1 MPITPDSLQ
10 AKAQRYL
17 AGGSFGNPTGDLI
30 LSKGSGSR
38 VWDSQG
44 REYVDY
50 LLGSGPMLLG
60 HSHPAVVAAV
70 EDQLSRG
77 STFFAMNEQAILLA
91 EEIVGAVSSVEQVR
105 FTSSGTEATSYALR
119 IARAATG
126 REKILK
132 FEGGYHGMHD
142 YALMSMRPS
151 RTADYPVPIPDT
163 RGIPQAVADTV
174 LLAPYNDLE
183 YATSLIEEYRSD
195 LAAVIVEPFQR
206 IIPPQPGFLEGLRE
220 ATKTHDIALIF
231 DEVVTGFRLAY
242 GGAQEFYAVE
252 PDITTLGKVIGGG
265 YPLAAVGGSQRYM
278 SEFDAEE
285 TVDPLIQI
293 GTLNGNPVAAAA
305 GLATLNV
312 LKRPGTY
319 NRLRNTSNQIA
330 AALLAAASDLSIPA
344 QIVGEGPVFDLVFT
358 EKPVRNYGDFLA
370 SDRNRQSQLLASLKK
385 HGILKDSKFYVSI
398 VHDQN
403 DVDLST
409 KAFASA
415 LSDIVVK

>member
-1 MPITPDSLQ
+1 MQ
-10 AKAQRYL
+10 
-17 AGGSFGNPTGDLI
+17 
-30 LSKGSGSR
+30 
-38 VWDSQG
+38 
-44 REYVDY
+44 
-50 LLGSGPMLLG
+50 
-60 HSHPAVVAAV
+60 
-70 EDQLSRG
+70 
-77 STFFAMNEQAILLA
+77 
-91 EEIVGAVSSVEQVR
+91 
-105 FTSSGTEATSYALR
+105 
-119 IARAATG
+119 
-126 REKILK
+126 
-132 FEGGYHGMHD
+132 D
-142 YALMSMRPS
+142 YALMSLRPS
-151 RTADYPVPIPDT
+151 GTADYPVPIPDT

-206 IIPPQPGFLEGLRE
+206 FIPPQPGFLEGLRE
-220 ATKTHDIALIF
+220 ATKTHDVALIF

-293 GTLNGNPVAAAA
+293 GTLNGNPIAAAA
-305 GLATLNV
+305 GLATLKV

-415 LSDIVVK
+415 LSDIVVE